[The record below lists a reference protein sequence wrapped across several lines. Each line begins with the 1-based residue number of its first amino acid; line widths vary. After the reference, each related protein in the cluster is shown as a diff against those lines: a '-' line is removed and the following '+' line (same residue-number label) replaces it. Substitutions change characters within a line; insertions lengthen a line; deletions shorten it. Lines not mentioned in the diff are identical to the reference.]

1 MNQAAATNIAE
12 MLPAMALQQPN
23 APAIYYP
30 TGRRKNG
37 KCVYENY
44 TYAELDEQSNRIAAG
59 LEAIG
64 IRRGMRCVLMV
75 TPSLDFFALTFA
87 IFKVGAVPVM
97 VDPGIGIKNLGICLA
112 EAQPEA
118 FIGVPKA
125 HAARV
130 VMGWARDSLRR
141 YVTVGRRWF
150 WGGHTLD
157 QIKALGAQ
165 NPEWS
170 MAKTDRGEVAAILF
184 TSGSTGPSKG
194 VVYTHGN
201 FLAQVDAIRE
211 LYDIQPGEIDLPT
224 FPLFALFDPALG
236 MTTVVPQMDFTKP
249 ASVNPELLAEAIED
263 FGITNMFGSPALL
276 NTVSRWTERNGKTF
290 PTLRR
295 IISAGAPVPSV
306 VLTRMAA
313 TLNDDARIF
322 TPYGATE
329 SLPVA
334 SIDHQD
340 ILGLAAERTA
350 KGAGVCVGFPV
361 PTISL
366 EVIRITD
373 EPIAVWSED
382 LRVPVGEIGEMVVRG
397 DVVTSSYFGREGA
410 TEKAK
415 IQGPDGEVMHRMGD
429 VGYLDE
435 DGRLWFCGRK
445 SHRVVLDDGTTL
457 FTVRVEAVFNQHP
470 AVYRSALVGPTI
482 DGVVVPLILVELEK
496 DKQNYDRDAL
506 RKELAAAAATNPE
519 SSVVRGMHVHAAFPV
534 DIRHNA
540 KIGREKLTVWAAQ
553 RGSWTEFKT
562 EKA

>member
-1 MNQAAATNIAE
+1 MNQAALTNIAQ
-12 MLPAMALQQPN
+12 MLPAMAEQQPD

-30 TGRRKNG
+30 TGKRANG
-37 KCVYENY
+37 RSEYVHY
-44 TYAELDEQSNRIAAG
+44 TYAELDQRSNRIAAG

-112 EAQPEA
+112 EAEPEA
-118 FIGVPKA
+118 FIGIPKA

-130 VMGWARDSLRR
+130 IMGWARGTLRR

-157 QIKALGAQ
+157 QVKKLGEMK
-165 NPEWS
+165 PDWT
-170 MAKTDRGEVAAILF
+170 MARTERDEVAAILF

-194 VVYTHGN
+194 VIYTHGN
-201 FLAQVDAIRE
+201 FLAQVEAIRS

-249 ASVNPELLAEAIED
+249 ASVNPELLAEAIEQ

-276 NTVSRWTERNGKTF
+276 NTVSRWTERQGRTF
-290 PTLRR
+290 PTLKR

-306 VLTRMAA
+306 VLERMGA
-313 TLNDDARIF
+313 TLSDDALIY

-334 SIDHQD
+334 SISHRE
-340 ILGLAAERTA
+340 ILDFAADRTA
-350 KGAGVCVGFPV
+350 QGAGVCVGFPV
-361 PTISL
+361 PTIRL
-366 EVIRITD
+366 EIIRVSD
-373 EPIAVWSED
+373 EPIATWSDE
-382 LRVPVGEIGEMVVRG
+382 LRVEKGEIGEMVVRG
-397 DVVTSSYFGREGA
+397 EVVTQGYFGRAGA
-410 TEKAK
+410 TELAK
-415 IQGPDGEVMHRMGD
+415 IKGPDGEVMHRMGD
-429 VGYLDE
+429 VGYVDD

-445 SHRVVLDDGTTL
+445 SHRVVLADGTTL
-457 FTVRVEAVFNQHP
+457 YTVRVEAAFNQHP
-470 AVYRSALVGPTI
+470 AVFRSALVGPVI
-482 DGVVVPLILVELEK
+482 NGAVVPLILVELEK
-496 DKQNYDRDAL
+496 DQQDYDRARL
-506 RKELAAAAATNPE
+506 RDELSALAASNEGAACVA
-519 SSVVRGMHVHAAFPV
+519 GMHVHPAFPV

-540 KIGREKLTVWAAQ
+540 KIGRESLTKWAAA
-553 RGSWTEFKT
+553 RGTFTELRK
-562 EKA
+562 ESP